1 MEDYDQTQKPDLEM
15 ELTDVLFFRLILFLL
30 ASRTGFISEPIPNWC
45 LWLWKQPSSS
55 FSCSALSAV
64 PCLNREMKYAN
75 ASPTMSRYQIR
86 VWTVPPQ
93 PACICLVNGSSF
105 IRDWLL
111 FASTNGFLKETNH
124 WILNGNMSDCGTT
137 DGRFSIETLYWFQSS
152 AHFLYKLAY

>member
-15 ELTDVLFFRLILFLL
+15 ELTDVLFCRLILFLL

-105 IRDWLL
+105 IRDWFL

-137 DGRFSIETLYWFQSS
+137 DGRFFQLKRSIGSKALLTFCTN
-152 AHFLYKLAY
+152 